1 MHVNAIFNRVSII
14 GAWRGQTPFEMTVA
28 ADRQRL
34 LNTYPWVMR
43 YIW

>member
-1 MHVNAIFNRVSII
+1 MHVNAIFNRASII
-14 GAWRGQTPFEMTVA
+14 GAWRGQTPFEMAVA